1 MRVLIAEDEAP
12 ARRTLR
18 TLLGED
24 PDIELV
30 GETWGAATPDA
41 VRTLRPDLLLLDVR
55 MPAMDGFDVL
65 RALEP
70 DERPLVVFITAHD
83 EHAVEAFDVRALDYV
98 LKPFTDQRFRQA
110 MTRARERLAAGD
122 RGPASLPA
130 AAAGQTARLDG
141 IHRDRIVLHE
151 GGRSLLLPPADIEW
165 IEAAGVHVEIHRA
178 AERSLVVRASIGAL
192 EDELGA
198 HGFFRAHRSALVNLR
213 AVREVRPLTHGD
225 SVLLLGSGARVR
237 LSRSRRAAFDAL
249 LAR

>member
-83 EHAVEAFDVRALDYV
+83 EHAVEAFDVRALD
-98 LKPFTDQRFRQA
+98 
-110 MTRARERLAAGD
+110 
-122 RGPASLPA
+122 
-130 AAAGQTARLDG
+130 
-141 IHRDRIVLHE
+141 
-151 GGRSLLLPPADIEW
+151 
-165 IEAAGVHVEIHRA
+165 
-178 AERSLVVRASIGAL
+178 
-192 EDELGA
+192 
-198 HGFFRAHRSALVNLR
+198 
-213 AVREVRPLTHGD
+213 
-225 SVLLLGSGARVR
+225 
-237 LSRSRRAAFDAL
+237 
-249 LAR
+249 